1 MIDPAMKLALAM
13 MTVLFGLAALS
24 VSATACPR
32 AADQSAA
39 NDHSTSTTTA
49 TTTTGKT
56 TGG

>member
-13 MTVLFGLAALS
+13 LTVLFGLAALS

-32 AADQSAA
+32 AADQTVE
-39 NDHSTSTTTA
+39 NGHSTSTTTA
-49 TTTTGKT
+49 TTTGKT

>member
-13 MTVLFGLAALS
+13 LTILFGLAALS
-24 VSATACPR
+24 ASTMACPR
-32 AADQSAA
+32 HADETAA
-39 NDHSTSTTTA
+39 NGQSTSTTTA

>member
-1 MIDPAMKLALAM
+1 MKLALAM

-39 NDHSTSTTTA
+39 NGQSTSTTTA